1 MLPVDWTAA
10 ARQIGRM
17 DAAPQCRRY
26 KSGAPASVRPLLV
39 AAIGAILLAGNALAA
54 SEVAVP
60 VRLDSGFLEQLLVE
74 TVFTDGDRTA
84 EVLTDAHGCNRVV
97 VSDPSVGTREDRI
110 VLRMQASIR
119 TGMWMGRCVQL
130 YRWAGAITALQEPYV
145 DAEAAVLRFRVVD
158 SEVETAS
165 GGKGV
170 SGRAW
175 DVIKSRIHPRLEGLI
190 VDLRSPVNEIARLLP
205 LFLSEQDLT
214 RTHLVLDSLRL
225 ANPRVSDDSLVVDLA
240 VTLSEATATPVA
252 PAPEPP
258 LAADELAAW
267 NLAWQRWDAFV
278 TFAVVHLADEQRSE
292 KQVRELR
299 QVFLEARYDL
309 AQALVEEPD
318 RARDPVR
325 RLFLR
330 TWKRL
335 RPLLREISIGL
346 PGEAA
351 LRYLSLI
358 GAGDALRAI
367 DQLGPDVGVDI
378 SADGLRRLARLIDPQ
393 AAGDPLEY
401 DTEVDPELRRM
412 LGLGTPLPLPTA
424 VATPDNDSAHLHR
437 LFDWLFPPAFAA
449 EPDADPEVGELS
461 KRLRGWA
468 PDATDAGLYLPLAL
482 RLLDLTGER
491 GLAERPLAADFR
503 PLFRPLL
510 LAAAWQESCWR
521 QYIRVGGSVQT
532 ITSAA
537 GSLGVMQ
544 VNQHVWRGIY
554 DVRGLRDDFAYN
566 ALAGTEILLHYLI
579 DYAIRKGE
587 HTATGNTEN
596 LARSTYAMYN
606 GGPGHMRRYRKPYK
620 SAHLRE
626 IDAAFWQKYRE
637 IRDGNDLAVRRCF
650 Q

>member
-1 MLPVDWTAA
+1 
-10 ARQIGRM
+10 
-17 DAAPQCRRY
+17 
-26 KSGAPASVRPLLV
+26 
-39 AAIGAILLAGNALAA
+39 
-54 SEVAVP
+54 
-60 VRLDSGFLEQLLVE
+60 
-74 TVFTDGDRTA
+74 
-84 EVLTDAHGCNRVV
+84 
-97 VSDPSVGTREDRI
+97 
-110 VLRMQASIR
+110 
-119 TGMWMGRCVQL
+119 
-130 YRWAGAITALQEPYV
+130 
-145 DAEAAVLRFRVVD
+145 
-158 SEVETAS
+158 
-165 GGKGV
+165 
-170 SGRAW
+170 
-175 DVIKSRIHPRLEGLI
+175 
-190 VDLRSPVNEIARLLP
+190 
-205 LFLSEQDLT
+205 
-214 RTHLVLDSLRL
+214 
-225 ANPRVSDDSLVVDLA
+225 
-240 VTLSEATATPVA
+240 
-252 PAPEPP
+252 
-258 LAADELAAW
+258 
-267 NLAWQRWDAFV
+267 
-278 TFAVVHLADEQRSE
+278 
-292 KQVRELR
+292 
-299 QVFLEARYDL
+299 
-309 AQALVEEPD
+309 
-318 RARDPVR
+318 
-325 RLFLR
+325 LFLR

-367 DQLGPDVGVDI
+367 DQLGPDVGVEI

-424 VATPDNDSAHLHR
+424 IETPAAGDDSARPYR
-437 LFDWLFPPAFAA
+437 LLDWLFPPAFATDL
-449 EPDADPEVGELS
+449 PADPEVGELS

-468 PDATDAGLYLPLAL
+468 PDASDAGLYLPLAL

-491 GLAERPLAADFR
+491 GLAERPIAAEFR

-521 QYIRVGGSVQT
+521 QYIRVGGSVRT
-532 ITSAA
+532 ITSPA

-566 ALAGTEILLHYLI
+566 AHAGTEILLHYLI

-587 HTATGNTEN
+587 HAATGNTEN

-606 GGPGHMRRYRKPYK
+606 GGPGHLRRYRKPYK

-626 IDAAFWQKYRE
+626 IDAAFWEKFRE
-637 IRDGNDLAVRRCF
+637 IRNGNDLAVRSCY